1 MLLADVSDGVKGIEG
16 AHDGGPG
23 GGADEEGNL
32 ALRLAL
38 LDEAVEL
45 GWDHA
50 ASGGDG
56 ECVKGMGCYLY
67 DAHFFIL
74 FYFIYICLRGK
85 LCLFI

>member
-16 AHDGGPG
+16 AHDGGSS

-32 ALRLAL
+32 ALCLTL

-50 ASGGDG
+50 ASGGDEVG
-56 ECVKGMGCYLY
+56 VKGV
-67 DAHFFIL
+67 
-74 FYFIYICLRGK
+74 
-85 LCLFI
+85 